1 MMRREFI
8 AAICSAAVARPIVA
22 LGQQTGKVY
31 RVGLISAAAPVS
43 DIAGPEPFHP
53 PTRAFLRG
61 LRALG
66 YVEGHNLILERRS
79 AEGRYERSGDIV
91 TELVRLNVDVIVTVG
106 APMALAAKAVTTT
119 VPIVMATSKDPET
132 QGLVQSL
139 AQPGGNIT
147 GLSTS
152 VGPDLEA
159 KRLALLREVLPGLS
173 RVAYLSSKADQDWE
187 RPWGKSVR
195 MAAEALGVTLVLAE
209 HTAREYADAFALLRR
224 ANVDALFVSWSPP
237 AFADR
242 AQIVDFATRTRL
254 PTNFAYREPV
264 ELGGL
269 MSYGVNVADLFRR
282 AAGYVD
288 KILQG
293 AKPADLPVD
302 RPTKFEFVINLKT
315 AKTLGLTVPPT
326 LLAQADEVIE

>member
-1 MMRREFI
+1 MRRREFI
-8 AAICSAAVARPIVA
+8 AAFCGAAVVRPIVA
-22 LGQQTGKVY
+22 LGQQTKVY
-31 RVGLISAAAPVS
+31 RVGLIMAATPAL
-43 DIAGPEPFHP
+43 DIVGPEPVSP
-53 PTRAFLRG
+53 PAKAFLRG

-66 YVEGHNLILERRS
+66 DVEGHNLVLERRS

-91 TELVRLNVDVIVTVG
+91 AELVRLKVDVIVTVG
-106 APMALAAKAVTTT
+106 APMAQAARAVTTT
-119 VPIVMATSKDPET
+119 IPIVMATSKDPEN

-152 VGPDLEA
+152 VGPELEA

-187 RPWGKSVR
+187 KPWGRSVR
-195 MAAEALGVTLVLAE
+195 KAAEALGVTLVLAE
-209 HTAREYADAFALLRR
+209 HTARQYADAFALISG
-224 ANVDALFVSWSPP
+224 ADVDALFVSWSPP

-242 AQIVDFATRTRL
+242 AHIVDFATRRRL
-254 PTNFAYREPV
+254 PSNFAYREPV

-269 MSYGVNVADLFRR
+269 LSYGVNLADLFRR

-293 AKPADLPVD
+293 ANPAELPVE
-302 RPTKFEFVINLKT
+302 RPTKFELVINLKT
-315 AKTLGLTVPPT
+315 AM
-326 LLAQADEVIE
+326 A